1 MLIQDIMTPTPIT
14 VKASSSIAEAAK
26 LLLDN
31 HVSGLPVVN
40 DDGAIVGIVSE
51 GDFLRRGELKTERQ
65 RSAFLEFFVS
75 PGRLA
80 DEYVHAYGR
89 LVEEVMTSP
98 VKTISPRASASE
110 AVETMERESIN
121 RLPVVDGEKLVGIV
135 TRSDLL
141 RALAGLLANKAKPH
155 SDAEIEALI
164 ISELGKRSWSQ
175 NGFIRVSVEDG
186 IAELSGSIF
195 DERERLAAKV
205 LAENVAGVKAV
216 KDCLTWI
223 DPYIG
228 VAMSMP

>member
-1 MLIQDIMTPTPIT
+1 MLIQDIMTRAPIT
-14 VKASSSIAEAAK
+14 VKSSSSIADAAR

-31 HVSGLPVVN
+31 HISGLPVV
-40 DDGAIVGIVSE
+40 DDNGAIVGIVSE
-51 GDFLRRGELKTERQ
+51 GDFVRRGELDTERR

-89 LVEEVMTSP
+89 LIGEVMTSP
-98 VKTISPRASASE
+98 VKTISPQALVSE
-110 AVETMERESIN
+110 AVETMERDGIN

-141 RALAGLLANKAKPH
+141 RALANILANKAKPH

-164 ISELGKRSWSQ
+164 ITELGKRSWSQ
-175 NGFIRVSVEDG
+175 NGFIRVDVKDG

-205 LAENVAGVKAV
+205 LAENVPGVKAV

-228 VAMSMP
+228 VAMPMP

>member
-1 MLIQDIMTPTPIT
+1 MLIQDIMTRAPIT
-14 VKASSSIAEAAK
+14 VKSSSSIADAAR

-31 HVSGLPVVN
+31 HISGLPVV
-40 DDGAIVGIVSE
+40 DDNGAIVGIVSE
-51 GDFLRRGELKTERQ
+51 GDFLRRGELDTERR

-89 LVEEVMTSP
+89 LIGEVMTSP
-98 VKTISPRASASE
+98 VKTISPQALVSE
-110 AVETMERESIN
+110 AVETMERDGIN

-141 RALAGLLANKAKPH
+141 RALADILANKAKPH

-164 ISELGKRSWSQ
+164 ITELGKRSWSQ
-175 NGFIRVSVEDG
+175 NGFIRVDVKDG

-205 LAENVAGVKAV
+205 LAENVPGVKAV

-228 VAMSMP
+228 VAMPMP

>member
-1 MLIQDIMTPTPIT
+1 MLIQDIMTRAPIT
-14 VKASSSIAEAAK
+14 VKSSSSIADAAR

-31 HVSGLPVVN
+31 HISGLPVV
-40 DDGAIVGIVSE
+40 DDNGAIVGIVSE
-51 GDFLRRGELKTERQ
+51 GDFLRRGELDTERR

-80 DEYVHAYGR
+80 DEYVRAYGR
-89 LVEEVMTSP
+89 LIGEVMTSP
-98 VKTISPRASASE
+98 VKTISPQALVSE
-110 AVETMERESIN
+110 AVETMERDGIN

-141 RALAGLLANKAKPH
+141 RALANILANKAKPH

-164 ISELGKRSWSQ
+164 ITELGKRSWSQ
-175 NGFIRVSVEDG
+175 NGFIRVDVKDG

-205 LAENVAGVKAV
+205 LAENVPGVKAV

-228 VAMSMP
+228 VAMPMP

>member
-1 MLIQDIMTPTPIT
+1 
-14 VKASSSIAEAAK
+14 VKSSSSIADAAR

-31 HVSGLPVVN
+31 YISGLPVV
-40 DDGAIVGIVSE
+40 DDNGAIVGIVSE
-51 GDFLRRGELKTERQ
+51 GDFLRRGELDTERR

-89 LVEEVMTSP
+89 LIGEVMTSP
-98 VKTISPRASASE
+98 VKTISPQALVSE
-110 AVETMERESIN
+110 AVETMERDGIN

-141 RALAGLLANKAKPH
+141 RALANILANKAKPH

-164 ISELGKRSWSQ
+164 ITELGKRSWSQ
-175 NGFIRVSVEDG
+175 NGFIRVDVKDG

-205 LAENVAGVKAV
+205 LAENVPGVKAV

-228 VAMSMP
+228 VAMPMP

>member
-1 MLIQDIMTPTPIT
+1 MLIQDIMTRAPIT
-14 VKASSSIAEAAK
+14 VKSSSSIADAAR

-31 HVSGLPVVN
+31 YISGLPVV
-40 DDGAIVGIVSE
+40 DDNGAIVGIVSE
-51 GDFLRRGELKTERQ
+51 GDFLRRGELDTERR

-89 LVEEVMTSP
+89 LIGEVMTSP
-98 VKTISPRASASE
+98 VKTISPQALVSE
-110 AVETMERESIN
+110 AVETMERDGIN

-141 RALAGLLANKAKPH
+141 RALADILANKAKPH

-164 ISELGKRSWSQ
+164 ITELGKRSWSQ
-175 NGFIRVSVEDG
+175 NGFIRVDVKDG

-205 LAENVAGVKAV
+205 LAENVPGVKAV

-228 VAMSMP
+228 VAMPMP

>member
-1 MLIQDIMTPTPIT
+1 MLIQDIMTPAPIT
-14 VKASSSIAEAAK
+14 VKASSSIMDAAK

-31 HVSGLPVVN
+31 HISGLPVIGES
-40 DDGAIVGIVSE
+40 GAVVGIVSE
-51 GDFLRRGELKTERQ
+51 GDFLRRGELNTERQ

-89 LVEEVMTSP
+89 KVEEVMTSP
-98 VKTISPRASASE
+98 VRTISPNVSAGE
-110 AVETMERESIN
+110 AVEMMERDGIK
-121 RLPVVDGEKLVGIV
+121 RLPVLDGEKLVGIV

-141 RALAGLLANKAKPH
+141 RALAGILADKIKPY
-155 SDAEIEALI
+155 SDAEIEAVI
-164 ISELGKRSWSQ
+164 IAELGKRSWSQ
-175 NGFIRVSVEDG
+175 NGFIRVSVKDG
-186 IAELSGSIF
+186 VAELSGSIF

-205 LAENVAGVKAV
+205 LAENVPGVKAV
-216 KDCLTWI
+216 TDNLTWI

>member
-1 MLIQDIMTPTPIT
+1 MLIQDIMTRAPIT
-14 VKASSSIAEAAK
+14 VKSSSSIADAAR

-31 HVSGLPVVN
+31 HISGLPVV
-40 DDGAIVGIVSE
+40 DDNGAIVGIVSE
-51 GDFLRRGELKTERQ
+51 GDFLRRGELDTERR

-89 LVEEVMTSP
+89 LIGEVMTSP
-98 VKTISPRASASE
+98 VKTISPQALVSE
-110 AVETMERESIN
+110 AVETMERDGIN

-141 RALAGLLANKAKPH
+141 RALANILANKAKPH

-164 ISELGKRSWSQ
+164 ITELGKRSWSQ
-175 NGFIRVSVEDG
+175 NGFIRVDVKDG

-205 LAENVAGVKAV
+205 LAENVPGVKAV

-228 VAMSMP
+228 VAMPMP

>member
-1 MLIQDIMTPTPIT
+1 MLIQDIMTPAPIT
-14 VKASSSIAEAAK
+14 VKASSSIVEAAK

-31 HVSGLPVVN
+31 HVSGLPVV
-40 DDGAIVGIVSE
+40 DDKGSIVGIVSE
-51 GDFLRRGELKTERQ
+51 GDFLRRGELNTERQ

-80 DEYVHAYGR
+80 DEYVHAHGR
-89 LVEEVMTSP
+89 LVEEVMNAP
-98 VKTISPRASASE
+98 AKTISPQASASE
-110 AVETMERESIN
+110 AVEMMEREGIN
-121 RLPVVDGEKLVGIV
+121 RLPVIDGEKLVGIV

-141 RALAGLLANKAKPH
+141 RALAGILAEKVSPH
-155 SDAEIEALI
+155 GDAEIEALI

-175 NGFIRVSVEDG
+175 NGFIRVSVKDG

-205 LAENVAGVKAV
+205 LAENVPGVKAV

-228 VAMSMP
+228 VAMSVP

>member
-1 MLIQDIMTPTPIT
+1 MLIQDIMTPAPIT
-14 VKASSSIAEAAK
+14 VKASSSIVEAAK

-31 HVSGLPVVN
+31 HVSGLPVV
-40 DDGAIVGIVSE
+40 DDKGSIVGIVSE
-51 GDFLRRGELKTERQ
+51 GDFLRRGELNTERQ

-80 DEYVHAYGR
+80 DEYVHAHGR
-89 LVEEVMTSP
+89 LVEEVMNTP
-98 VKTISPRASASE
+98 AKTISPQASASE
-110 AVETMERESIN
+110 AVEMMEREGIN
-121 RLPVVDGEKLVGIV
+121 RLPVIDGEKLVGIV

-141 RALAGLLANKAKPH
+141 RALAGILAEKVSPH
-155 SDAEIEALI
+155 GDAEIEALI

-175 NGFIRVSVEDG
+175 NGFIRVSVKDG

-205 LAENVAGVKAV
+205 LAENVPGVKAV

-228 VAMSMP
+228 VAMSVP

>member
-1 MLIQDIMTPTPIT
+1 MLIQDIMTRTPIT
-14 VKASSSIAEAAK
+14 VRSSSSIAQAAK
-26 LLLDN
+26 ALLDN
-31 HVSGLPVVN
+31 HISGLPVV
-40 DDGAIVGIVSE
+40 DDNSAIVGIVSE
-51 GDFLRRGELKTERQ
+51 GDFLRRGELDTERQ

-80 DEYVHAYGR
+80 DEYVHAHGR
-89 LVEEVMTSP
+89 LVGEVMTSP
-98 VKTISPRASASE
+98 AKTISPRALVSD
-110 AVETMERESIN
+110 AVEMMERDGIN

-141 RALAGLLANKAKPH
+141 RALADILADKAKPY

-164 ISELGKRSWSQ
+164 IAELGKRSWSQ
-175 NGFIRVSVEDG
+175 NGFIHVNVKDG
-186 IAELSGSIF
+186 TAELSGSIF

-205 LAENVAGVKAV
+205 LAENIPGVKAV

>member
-1 MLIQDIMTPTPIT
+1 MLIQDIMTRAPIT
-14 VKASSSIAEAAK
+14 VKSSSSIADAAR

-31 HVSGLPVVN
+31 YISGLPVV
-40 DDGAIVGIVSE
+40 DDNGAIVGIVSE
-51 GDFLRRGELKTERQ
+51 GDFLRRGELDTERR

-89 LVEEVMTSP
+89 LIGEVMTSP
-98 VKTISPRASASE
+98 VKTISPQALVSE
-110 AVETMERESIN
+110 AVETMERDGIN

-141 RALAGLLANKAKPH
+141 RALANILANKAKPH

-164 ISELGKRSWSQ
+164 ITELGKRSWSQ
-175 NGFIRVSVEDG
+175 NGFIRVDVKDG

-205 LAENVAGVKAV
+205 LAENVPGVKAV

-228 VAMSMP
+228 VAMPMP